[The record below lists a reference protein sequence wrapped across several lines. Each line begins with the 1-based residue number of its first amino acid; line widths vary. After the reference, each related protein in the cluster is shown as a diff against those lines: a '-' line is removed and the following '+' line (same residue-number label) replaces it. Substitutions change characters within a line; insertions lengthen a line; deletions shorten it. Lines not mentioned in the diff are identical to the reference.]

1 MATTCEQ
8 CGSILNNSLKPNEV
22 PIALSLTG
30 TEYQLITNT
39 TLNRV
44 ERILVS
50 NPDNFITI
58 NVNSDDVIFR
68 LIKGYTGA
76 VQNTGVNIEI
86 NDNVSDGNIYIDST
100 NILIKT
106 AKYNGGDITDF
117 GTYDNVTKIFTGGS
131 YNIVEWM
138 EI

>member
-1 MATTCEQ
+1 MTTEEQ
-8 CGSILNNSLKPNEV
+8 ILSILNNSVKPNEV
-22 PIALSLTG
+22 PISLSLTG
-30 TEYQLITNT
+30 TEYQLIINP

-86 NDNVSDGNIYIDST
+86 NDHVSNGNIYIGST
-100 NILIKT
+100 SILIKK
-106 AKYNGGDITDF
+106 AIFNGGDITDF
-117 GTYDNVTKIFTGGS
+117 GTYDNVNKTFTDGN
-131 YNIVEWM
+131 YDVIEWI

>member
-1 MATTCEQ
+1 MTVEEQ
-8 CGSILNNSLKPNEV
+8 ILSILNNSVKPNEV
-22 PIALSLTG
+22 PISLSLTG
-30 TEYQLITNT
+30 TEYQLIINP

-68 LIKGYTGA
+68 LVKGYTGA

-86 NDNVSDGNIYIDST
+86 NDHVSNGNIYIDST

-106 AKYNGGDITDF
+106 AKYNGGDITNF
-117 GTYDNVTKIFTGGS
+117 GTYDNVNKTFTGGS
-131 YNIVEWM
+131 YDIVEWI